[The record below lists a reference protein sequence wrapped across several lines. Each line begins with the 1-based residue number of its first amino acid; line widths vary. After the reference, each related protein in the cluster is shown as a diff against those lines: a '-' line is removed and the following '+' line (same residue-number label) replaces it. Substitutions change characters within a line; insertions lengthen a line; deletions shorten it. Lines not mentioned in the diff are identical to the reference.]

1 MYIKIFPYVNSWFS
15 LHFSKNQ
22 RNPVAGRHKK
32 PGFQQNQTTCQFILY
47 IGDNWRRPFLYL
59 IYNNICSYF
68 YSDWIIS
75 LAIWDAILCLKKQTK
90 QTSTKTKQQQ
100 QQQQNN
106 LRVETFAVRDF
117 MWKAI

>member
-1 MYIKIFPYVNSWFS
+1 MQVDI
-15 LHFSKNQ
+15 
-22 RNPVAGRHKK
+22 KK

-75 LAIWDAILCLKKQTK
+75 LAIWDAILYLKKQTK

-100 QQQQNN
+100 QQQPNN

-117 MWKAI
+117 M